1 MTTDKETGQL
11 LILESTSVL
20 LPPINAAVSISAF
33 SRIEVSFMHSF
44 VMNRN
49 EVLYADGG
57 LFFHAA
63 TKIGFPSG

>member
-20 LPPINAAVSISAF
+20 LSSINTAAPISAF
-33 SRIEVSFMHSF
+33 SRIEMSFMHSF

-49 EVLYADGG
+49 EVLHAGGG
-57 LFFHAA
+57 LFLHAA
-63 TKIGFPSG
+63 T